1 MIFRLLIKFL
11 HNLLHN
17 NIFCILKIIIIKL
30 FKTQ

>member
-17 NIFCILKIIIIKL
+17 NIFCILKIIIKL